1 MAQDN
6 FIDEL
11 MGFDPATA
19 VTAFEEKPEN
29 ENGDGNKKYVN
40 PNIYKTNPA
49 NSVSEDGHYHSK
61 VRVLL
66 NPYDIKHS
74 IVHQVR
80 YNMRDE
86 RGFFPVISLLS
97 VGNKECPIF
106 KGWKQLWFA
115 KLPDPSD
122 AKKTIED
129 TTKRDWAKK
138 YFNKTESDWVLVQI
152 IEDENQPELVGQ
164 FKVMKIAK
172 AILNRLTAKMNP
184 SDPKKQKQP
193 LMDYIFGPVL
203 EMDVV
208 PGPDDPNAPER
219 KQREVNYDLCDF
231 DTDPMPIIKV
241 DGTPLFTDE
250 EIELVEDY
258 NTANTD
264 MVKAK
269 TPAKAEAAKAK
280 KEELAPQIRP
290 LYAKALDYMK
300 ANAINLE
307 MECGYMPWSEE
318 LTTRVNAWLDKVLN
332 MIAPV
337 EDKPA
342 EATAAPE
349 APAEATAEAPASEPV
364 GEAPSNDPFDAGGDT
379 DLPF

>member
-1 MAQDN
+1 MTQEN
-6 FIDEL
+6 YIDEI
-11 MGFDPATA
+11 MGFDPATV
-19 VTAFEEKPEN
+19 VTAFEEKN
-29 ENGDGNKKYVN
+29 GGDGEGTKKYVN

-49 NSVSEDGHYHSK
+49 TSISEDGHYHSK

-80 YNMRDE
+80 YSMRDE
-86 RGFFPVISLLS
+86 KGFFPAVSLLS

-106 KGWKQLWFA
+106 KGWKQLWYA
-115 KLPDPSD
+115 KKADPSD
-122 AKKTIED
+122 STKTIED
-129 TTKRDWAKK
+129 TAKKDWAKK
-138 YFNKTESDWVLVQI
+138 YFSKSESDWVLVQI

-208 PGPDDPNAPER
+208 PGPDDEKAPER

-258 NTANTD
+258 NNANTD

-269 TPAKAEAAKAK
+269 TQAKAEAAKAK

-290 LYAKALDYMK
+290 LYAKALDYIK
-300 ANAINLE
+300 ANAINPEL
-307 MECGYMPWSEE
+307 ECGYTPWDDE
-318 LTTRVNAWLDKVLN
+318 LAARVNRWLDKVLN
-332 MIAPV
+332 MVDPEGDAKPASKPAATEAPV
-337 EDKPA
+337 KAID
-342 EATAAPE
+342 
-349 APAEATAEAPASEPV
+349 EAPASTV
-364 GEAPSNDPFDAGGDT
+364 TPSNDPFDAGGDT